1 MTQLAIWRASVVL
14 MQQSPLGPFHSM
26 RPLSAA
32 NPEAYRI
39 EERTVTADDTLEIV
53 MAARGGQAVT
63 FLPQHE

>member
-1 MTQLAIWRASVVL
+1 
-14 MQQSPLGPFHSM
+14 M
-26 RPLSAA
+26 RYTATIYADAADSAE

>member
-1 MTQLAIWRASVVL
+1 
-14 MQQSPLGPFHSM
+14 MQPLGFLQPGV
-26 RPLSAA
+26 RYTATIYADAPDSAE

-63 FLPQHE
+63 FIPQHE